1 MAGSD
6 QEQAAAER
14 YITGDETLAQ
24 IAAGMEIPLSTLK
37 KWCKAGAWAD
47 KRKKAKARA
56 LRQAVTIATGKK
68 ARELA
73 KLIEAS
79 GEMEQ
84 ALLLAARTVAREMAK
99 MEPDENGE
107 LNTSAVVET
116 KQLMDGS
123 RAMTLES
130 LAKSIEKLASARTM
144 LGYGMTAAD
153 TEKIRILQRKQRLE
167 EQKAKAEAK
176 KAELISGGGVEIK
189 MDKAV
194 EELSE

>member
-24 IAAGMEIPLSTLK
+24 IAAATGIALGTLK
-37 KWCKAGAWAD
+37 KWCKAGAWAE

-84 ALLLAARTVAREMAK
+84 ALLLAARTVSREMAK
-99 MEPDENGE
+99 MEPDENGDI
-107 LNTSAVVET
+107 NTIAKAAT
-116 KQLMDGS
+116 KMLIDGKRS
-123 RAMTLES
+123 LTLS
-130 LAKSIEKLASARTM
+130 NLAESIERMAHARTM

-153 TEKIRILQRKQRLE
+153 TEKIRILQRKQKLE
-167 EQKAKAEAK
+167 EQKARAEAK
-176 KAELISGGGVEIK
+176 RAEILSGGGVEIK